1 MKVKDI
7 MTKGVI
13 YVNKRDDVDYILQ
26 LMGKYRITKAPV
38 IEDGKLVGIVTD
50 NKIADKLGSIRS
62 RGITPAR
69 IRAMTVMEKKFNVVS
84 PDTQVEDILETVGEP
99 GPTMLPVVSNGYLV
113 GVVTKADLLPFV
125 DGDESIKEIMSFPVV
140 SVSKED
146 RVIHA
151 RRLMIDKSIARLP
164 VVENGKVIGII
175 SDWEIADAFA
185 KLKKGISL
193 GKQSSHIK
201 NLLVGDAMK
210 SPAITA
216 KDTITIKEAAEI
228 MIKNEVGC
236 LPIVGGDEKVKGIVT
251 RTDLL
256 KSLLKKLKLK
266 KRQ

>member
-26 LMGKYRITKAPV
+26 LMEKYKITKAPV

-69 IRAMTVMEKKFNVVS
+69 MHAMTVMEKKFDDVS
-84 PDTQVEDILETVGEP
+84 PDTPIEEILETVGEP
-99 GPTMLPVVSNGYLV
+99 GPTMLPVVSNEHLV
-113 GVVTKADLLPFV
+113 GVVTKADLLPLV
-125 DGDESIKEIMSFPVV
+125 DDERNIKEIMSFPVI
-140 SVSKED
+140 SVSPDD
-146 RVIHA
+146 RVVHA
-151 RRLMIDKSIARLP
+151 RRLMVDRDIARIP
-164 VVENGKVIGII
+164 VLENGKVVGII
-175 SDWEIADAFA
+175 SDWEIANAFA

-201 NLLVGDAMK
+201 NLLVRDVMK
-210 SPAITA
+210 SPAIVA
-216 KDTITIKEAAEI
+216 KDTITIKEAAQI

-236 LPIVGGDEKVKGIVT
+236 LPIVGGDEKIKGIVT

-256 KSLLKKLKLK
+256 KNLLKKLK
-266 KRQ
+266 QGQ